1 LKEQEHQRLVAEQKL
16 RDHESQLRENS
27 SLPVAPEAVVN
38 ERKIKGDARN
48 ASICG
53 KQENNG
59 PASGQN
65 VGRERS
71 LPGDHESRLKKTC
84 TSTRAVAAAH
94 EVSGP
99 SSGINRQEQGQRMGQ
114 VD

>member
-1 LKEQEHQRLVAEQKL
+1 M
-16 RDHESQLRENS
+16 
-27 SLPVAPEAVVN
+27 APEAVVN
-38 ERKIKGDARN
+38 ERKRKGDARN

-59 PASGQN
+59 PAFGQN

-71 LPGDHESRLKKTC
+71 LPGDRESRLKKTC
-84 TSTRAVAAAH
+84 TSTRAGVAAH

-99 SSGINRQEQGQRMGQ
+99 SSGINRQQQGRNKTRGW
-114 VD
+114 VR